1 MFFTC
6 KPEKFLTQIKRTSS
20 LLMKNTLLLLALV
33 LLGGRL
39 HSQTAADAAYVK
51 EHYDKS
57 EITVPM
63 RDGKKLFT
71 VIYSPKDQS
80 KKYPVLLNRTPYTVS
95 PYGQNYKK
103 SLGSFPAMMHDG
115 YIFVYQDVR
124 GKWMSEGDFEDVR
137 PTNLSKDKKAI
148 DESTDTYDLLEWLSK
163 NLKNYNGKAGLY
175 GISYPGFYSTAALVK
190 PHPSLKAVSPQ
201 APVTDWFIGDDFH
214 HNGVLFLQD
223 AFTFMSTFGVPRP
236 KPITPDEFNSSIHI
250 TENDKYQF
258 FLEAGTARELKE
270 TYFGDSIQFWND
282 LFQHP
287 HYDDF
292 WKSRVVTNYLKDVKP
307 AVMVVG
313 GFFDA
318 EDAYGTFKTY
328 RSIEE
333 KSVKNNSILVAGP
346 WYHGGWVRSEG
357 DHLGDIRFD
366 KKTSTTYQEQF
377 EQPFFKYY
385 LKGEGTFSAAEA
397 NIFISGSNEWK
408 HFEQWPPKDTE
419 TKRLYFQPQ
428 GKLGFEKVQRTDS
441 WDEYVTDPNKPVPH
455 QGGVIQSRTRE
466 FMVDD
471 QRFAASRPDVMVY
484 QTEPLEQDLTMVGPV
499 KNFLSVSSTGTDADY
514 VVKLIDVYPNDASP
528 QGEKSMAGYQMMVR
542 GEIMAGKYRNGFEEA
557 KPLTPGIVE
566 KVNFVMPDV
575 AHTFKKGHRIMI
587 QVQNSWFPLAERNP
601 QVFMEP
607 YTATKADFRKAT
619 QRIFHDANN
628 ATYIEFAILKN

>member
-1 MFFTC
+1 
-6 KPEKFLTQIKRTSS
+6 
-20 LLMKNTLLLLALV
+20 MKNTLLLALV
-33 LLGGRL
+33 LLNGQL
-39 HSQTAADAAYVK
+39 HAQTTADSLYVR
-51 EHYDKS
+51 EHYDKT
-57 EITVPM
+57 EVTIPM

-71 VIYSPKDQS
+71 AIYSPKDKS
-80 KKYPVLLNRTPYTVS
+80 KKYPVLVNRTPYTVA
-95 PYGQNYKK
+95 PYGKNEYKK
-103 SLGSFPAMMHDG
+103 SLGSFPAMMREG

-124 GKWMSEGDFEDVR
+124 GKWMSEGDFADIR
-137 PTNLSKDKKAI
+137 PTNLNKDKKAV
-148 DESTDTYDLLEWLSK
+148 DESTDTYDLLEWLQK

-175 GISYPGFYSTAALVK
+175 GISYPGFYSTAGLVK
-190 PHPSLKAVSPQ
+190 SHPSLKAVSPQ

-223 AFTFMSTFGVPRP
+223 AFTFMSTFGQPRP
-236 KPITPDEFNSSIHI
+236 EPITPAQFKSSIHI
-250 TENDKYQF
+250 SEADKYQF

-270 TYFGDSIQFWND
+270 KYFGDSIQFWND

-287 HYDDF
+287 HYDEF
-292 WKSRVVTNYLKDVKP
+292 WKSRVITRYLKDVKP

-318 EDAYGTFKTY
+318 EDAYGTFETY

-333 KSVKNNSILVAGP
+333 KSMQNNSILVAGP

-357 DHLGDIRFD
+357 NRLGDIRFD
-366 KKTSTTYQEQF
+366 KKTSVTYQEQF
-377 EQPFFKYY
+377 EHPFFKYH
-385 LKGEGTFSAAEA
+385 LKGEGRFSPSEA

-408 HFEQWPPKDTE
+408 YFDEWPPQNTE

-455 QGGVIQSRTRE
+455 QGGLIQSRTRE

-484 QTEPLEQDLTMVGPV
+484 QTEPLEEDLTMVGPV
-499 KNFLSVSSTGTDADY
+499 KNVLRVSSTGTDADY
-514 VVKLIDVYPNDASP
+514 VVKLIDVYPNDVPSVE
-528 QGEKSMAGYQMMVR
+528 GTSMAGYQMMVR
-542 GEIMAGKYRNGFEEA
+542 GEIMAGKYRNGFNRPE
-557 KPLTPGIVE
+557 PLVPGVVE
-566 KVNFVMPDV
+566 KVDFVMPDV
-575 AHTFKKGHRIMI
+575 AHTFKKGHRIMV

-601 QVFMEP
+601 QVYMEP

-619 QRIFHDANN
+619 QRIFHDVHN
-628 ATYIEFAILKN
+628 ATFIEFTILGK

>member
-1 MFFTC
+1 
-6 KPEKFLTQIKRTSS
+6 
-20 LLMKNTLLLLALV
+20 MKNTLLLALV
-33 LLGGRL
+33 LLNGRL
-39 HSQTAADAAYVK
+39 HAQTTADSLYVR
-51 EHYDKS
+51 EHYDKT
-57 EITVPM
+57 EVTVPM

-71 VIYSPKDQS
+71 AIYSPKDKS
-80 KKYPVLLNRTPYTVS
+80 KKYPVLVNRTPYTVA
-95 PYGQNYKK
+95 PYGKNEYKK
-103 SLGSFPAMMHDG
+103 SLGSFPAMMREG

-124 GKWMSEGDFEDVR
+124 GKWMSEGDFADIR
-137 PTNLSKDKKAI
+137 PTNLNKDKKTI
-148 DESTDTYDLLEWLSK
+148 DESTDTYDLLEWLQK

-175 GISYPGFYSTAALVK
+175 GISYPGFYSTAGLVK
-190 PHPSLKAVSPQ
+190 SHPSLKAVSPQ

-223 AFTFMSTFGVPRP
+223 AFTFMSTFGQPRP
-236 KPITPDEFNSSIHI
+236 EPITPAQFKSSIHI
-250 TENDKYQF
+250 SEADKYQF

-270 TYFGDSIQFWND
+270 KYFGDSIQFWND

-287 HYDDF
+287 HYDEF
-292 WKSRVVTNYLKDVKP
+292 WKSRVITRYLKDVKP

-318 EDAYGTFKTY
+318 EDAYGTFETY

-333 KSVKNNSILVAGP
+333 KSMQNNSILVAGP

-357 DHLGDIRFD
+357 NRLGDIRFD
-366 KKTSTTYQEQF
+366 KKTSVTYQEQF
-377 EQPFFKYY
+377 EHPFFKYH
-385 LKGEGTFSAAEA
+385 LKGEGRFSPSEA

-408 HFEQWPPKDTE
+408 YFDEWPPQNTE

-455 QGGVIQSRTRE
+455 QGGLIQSRTRE

-484 QTEPLEQDLTMVGPV
+484 QTEPLEEDLTMVGPV
-499 KNFLSVSSTGTDADY
+499 KNFLRVSSTGTDADY
-514 VVKLIDVYPNDASP
+514 VVKLIDVYPNDAPSVE
-528 QGEKSMAGYQMMVR
+528 GTSMAGYQMMVR
-542 GEIMAGKYRNGFEEA
+542 GEIMAGKYRNGFNRPE
-557 KPLTPGIVE
+557 PLVPGVVE
-566 KVNFVMPDV
+566 KVDFVMPDV
-575 AHTFKKGHRIMI
+575 AHTFKKGHRIMV

-601 QVFMEP
+601 QVYMEP

-619 QRIFHDANN
+619 QRIFHDVHN
-628 ATYIEFAILKN
+628 ATFIEFTTLGK

>member
-1 MFFTC
+1 
-6 KPEKFLTQIKRTSS
+6 
-20 LLMKNTLLLLALV
+20 MKNTFLLLGLAL
-33 LLGGRL
+33 LSSRL
-39 HSQTAADAAYVK
+39 HAQTTADSVYVR
-51 EHYDKS
+51 EHYYKT
-57 EITVPM
+57 EVTVPM

-71 VIYSPKDQS
+71 AIYSPKDKS
-80 KKYPVLLNRTPYTVS
+80 KKYPVLVNRTPYTVA
-95 PYGQNYKK
+95 PYGKNEYKK

-124 GKWMSEGDFEDVR
+124 GKWMSEGDFTDIR
-137 PTNLSKDKKAI
+137 PTSLSKDKKAV
-148 DESTDTYDLLEWLSK
+148 DESTDTYDLLEWLQK

-175 GISYPGFYSTAALVK
+175 GISYPGFYSTAGLVK
-190 PHPSLKAVSPQ
+190 SHPSLKAVSPQ

-214 HNGVLFLQD
+214 HNGILFLQD
-223 AFTFMSTFGVPRP
+223 AFTFMSSFGQPRP
-236 KPITPDEFNSSIHI
+236 EPITPAQFKSSIRI
-250 TENDKYQF
+250 TEADKYRF

-270 TYFGDSIQFWND
+270 KYFGDSIVFWND
-282 LFQHP
+282 LFLHP

-292 WKSRVVTNYLKDVKP
+292 WKSRVITDHIKDVEP

-318 EDAYGTFKTY
+318 EDAYGTFETY

-333 KSVKNNSILVAGP
+333 KSRQNNSILVAGP

-366 KKTSTTYQEQF
+366 KKTSLTYQEQF
-377 EQPFFKYY
+377 EQSFFRYY
-385 LKGEGTFSAAEA
+385 LKGEGRFSPSEA

-408 HFEQWPPKDTE
+408 HFDQWPPQNTE
-419 TKRLYFQPQ
+419 IKRLYFQPQ
-428 GKLGFEKVQRTDS
+428 GKLAFEKVQRTDS

-455 QGGVIQSRTRE
+455 QGGVILNRTRE

-484 QTEPLEQDLTMVGPV
+484 ETAPLEEDLTMVGPV
-499 KNFLSVSSTGTDADY
+499 KNVLRVSSTGTDADY
-514 VVKLIDVYPNDASP
+514 VVKLIDVYPSDASSIE
-528 QGEKSMAGYQMMVR
+528 EKSMAGYQMMVR
-542 GEIMAGKYRNGFEEA
+542 GEIMAGKYRNGFDNPQ
-557 KPLTPGIVE
+557 PLTPGVVE
-566 KVNFVMPDV
+566 KVDFVMPDV
-575 AHTFKKGHRIMI
+575 AHTFKKGHRIMV

-601 QVFMEP
+601 QVYMQP

-619 QRIFHDANN
+619 QRIFHDVNN
-628 ATYIEFAILKN
+628 ATYIEFALLKP

>member
-1 MFFTC
+1 
-6 KPEKFLTQIKRTSS
+6 
-20 LLMKNTLLLLALV
+20 MKNTLLLALV
-33 LLGGRL
+33 LLSGQF
-39 HSQTAADAAYVK
+39 HAQTTVDSLYVR
-51 EHYDKS
+51 EHYDKT
-57 EITVPM
+57 EVTVPM

-71 VIYSPKDQS
+71 AIYSPKDKS
-80 KKYPVLLNRTPYTVS
+80 KKYPALVNRTPYTVA
-95 PYGQNYKK
+95 PYGQNEYKK
-103 SLGSFPAMMHDG
+103 SLGSFPAMMREG

-124 GKWMSEGDFEDVR
+124 GKWMSEGEFADIR
-137 PTNLSKDKKAI
+137 PTNLNKDKKAI
-148 DESTDTYDLLEWLSK
+148 DESTDTYDLLEWLQK

-175 GISYPGFYSTAALVK
+175 GISYPGFYSTAGLVK
-190 PHPSLKAVSPQ
+190 SHPSLKAVSPQ

-223 AFTFMSTFGVPRP
+223 AFTFMSTFGQPRP
-236 KPITPDEFNSSIHI
+236 EPITPAQFKSSIHI
-250 TENDKYQF
+250 PEADKYRF

-270 TYFGDSIQFWND
+270 KYFGDTIQFWND

-287 HYDDF
+287 HYDEF
-292 WKSRVVTNYLKDVKP
+292 WKSRVITRYLKDVKP

-318 EDAYGTFKTY
+318 EDAYGTFETY

-333 KSVKNNSILVAGP
+333 KSIQNNSILVAGP

-357 DHLGDIRFD
+357 NRLGDIRFD
-366 KKTSTTYQEQF
+366 KKTSVTYQEQF
-377 EQPFFKYY
+377 EQPFFKYH
-385 LKGEGTFSAAEA
+385 LKGEGRFSPSEA
-397 NIFISGSNEWK
+397 SIFISGSNEWK
-408 HFEQWPPKDTE
+408 YFDEWPPQNTE

-455 QGGVIQSRTRE
+455 QGGLIQSRTRE

-484 QTEPLEQDLTMVGPV
+484 QTEPLEEDLTMVGPV
-499 KNFLSVSSTGTDADY
+499 KNFLRVSSTGTDADY
-514 VVKLIDVYPNDASP
+514 VVKLIDVYPNDVPSVE
-528 QGEKSMAGYQMMVR
+528 GTSMAGYQMMVR
-542 GEIMAGKYRNGFEEA
+542 GEIMAGKYRNGFNRPE
-557 KPLTPGIVE
+557 PLVPGVVE
-566 KVNFVMPDV
+566 KVDFVMPDV
-575 AHTFKKGHRIMI
+575 AHTFKKGHRIMV

-601 QVFMEP
+601 QVYMEP

-619 QRIFHDANN
+619 QRIFHDVHN
-628 ATYIEFAILKN
+628 ATYIEFMILGK

>member
-1 MFFTC
+1 
-6 KPEKFLTQIKRTSS
+6 
-20 LLMKNTLLLLALV
+20 MKNTLLLALV
-33 LLGGRL
+33 LLNGRL
-39 HSQTAADAAYVK
+39 HAQTTADSLYVR
-51 EHYDKS
+51 EHYDKT
-57 EITVPM
+57 EVTVPM

-71 VIYSPKDQS
+71 AIYSPKDKS
-80 KKYPVLLNRTPYTVS
+80 KKYPALVNRTPYTVA
-95 PYGQNYKK
+95 PYGKNEYKK
-103 SLGSFPAMMHDG
+103 SLGSFPAMMREG

-124 GKWMSEGDFEDVR
+124 GKWMSEGDFADIR
-137 PTNLSKDKKAI
+137 PTNLNKDKKAV
-148 DESTDTYDLLEWLSK
+148 DESTDTYDLLEWLQK

-175 GISYPGFYSTAALVK
+175 GISYPGFYSTAGLVK
-190 PHPSLKAVSPQ
+190 SHPSLKAVSPQ

-223 AFTFMSTFGVPRP
+223 AFTFMSTFGQPRP
-236 KPITPDEFNSSIHI
+236 EPITPAQFKSSIHI
-250 TENDKYQF
+250 SEADKYQF

-270 TYFGDSIQFWND
+270 KYFGDTIQFWND

-287 HYDDF
+287 HYDEF
-292 WKSRVVTNYLKDVKP
+292 WKSRVITRYLKDVKP

-318 EDAYGTFKTY
+318 EDAYGTFETY

-333 KSVKNNSILVAGP
+333 KSMQNNSILVAGP

-357 DHLGDIRFD
+357 NRLGDIRFD
-366 KKTSTTYQEQF
+366 KKTSVTYQEQF
-377 EQPFFKYY
+377 EHPFFKYH
-385 LKGEGTFSAAEA
+385 LKGEGRFSPSEA

-408 HFEQWPPKDTE
+408 YFDEWPPQNTE

-455 QGGVIQSRTRE
+455 QGGLIQSRTRE

-484 QTEPLEQDLTMVGPV
+484 QTEPLEEDLTMVGPV
-499 KNFLSVSSTGTDADY
+499 KNFLRVSSTGTDADY
-514 VVKLIDVYPNDASP
+514 VVKLIDVYPNDVPSVE
-528 QGEKSMAGYQMMVR
+528 GTSMAGYQMMVR
-542 GEIMAGKYRNGFEEA
+542 GEIMAGKYRNGFNRPE
-557 KPLTPGIVE
+557 PLVPGVVE
-566 KVNFVMPDV
+566 KVDFVMPDV
-575 AHTFKKGHRIMI
+575 AHTFKKGHRIMV

-601 QVFMEP
+601 QVYMEP

-619 QRIFHDANN
+619 QRIFHDVHN
-628 ATYIEFAILKN
+628 ATFIEFTILGK